1 MERVDIKQVRSNP
14 DNPRFIKG
22 NKFEKLVKSIKE
34 FPQML
39 DLRPIVVNQDM
50 IVLGGNMRL
59 KACEEAGLKE
69 VPIIFADNLTPE
81 QEKEFIIKDNS
92 SFGEWDWDLLAN
104 EWETDQLIDWGMDIP
119 DDWAVDE
126 VLEAEEDNYEA
137 ADEIETDIV
146 LGDLIEI
153 GEHRL
158 LCGDSTDSDQVA
170 KLMNGEKADMV
181 FTDPPYGVS
190 YEGGHNKKKRDGI
203 IADTLSGSDLST
215 LFEDSIN
222 TACIFTHDH
231 APFYVWYASGK
242 SVETFAGL
250 SNTPIS
256 VRAIIAWYK
265 VKSGLGA
272 FMAQYI
278 PNYEPC
284 IYGHKEGKSIK
295 WYGATDE
302 KTIWELKNDNKN
314 KLHPTQK
321 PIELPERALNNSS
334 KVGDI
339 VYDAFT
345 GSGSTMV
352 AAHQLKRKC
361 YGMEL
366 DPKYCQVII
375 DRMKKLDPA
384 LEIKINGEIK

>member
-22 NKFEKLVKSIKE
+22 NKFDKLVKSIKE

-104 EWETDQLIDWGMDIP
+104 EWNTDQLIDWGLDIP

-126 VLEAEEDNYEA
+126 VLEAEEDDFEA
-137 ADEIETDIV
+137 GDDIQTDIV

-170 KLMNGEKADMV
+170 KLMNAEKADMV

-222 TACIFTHDH
+222 TACIFTHDYP
-231 APFYVWYASGK
+231 PFYIWYSTNK
-242 SVETFAGL
+242 SIETFTGL

-256 VRAIIAWYK
+256 VRAVIAWYK
-265 VKSGLGA
+265 VKSGLDFWFRYA
-272 FMAQYI
+272 ISQHDEPI
-278 PNYEPC
+278 NNLQPNYF
-284 IYGHKEGKSIK
+284 I
-295 WYGATDE
+295 
-302 KTIWELKNDNKN
+302 
-314 KLHPTQK
+314 
-321 PIELPERALNNSS
+321 
-334 KVGDI
+334 
-339 VYDAFT
+339 
-345 GSGSTMV
+345 GSG
-352 AAHQLKRKC
+352 LNEIEGNIKRTFT
-361 YGMEL
+361 L
-366 DPKYCQVII
+366 QV
-375 DRMKKLDPA
+375 RYK
-384 LEIKINGEIK
+384 IK